1 MPREDEKIS
10 RDRNMVTAVK
20 RWIMYEVGNGSSVG
34 AVVFRWV
41 NDDYED
47 LMMIIMWIYDD
58 YEDNDDQEQGC
69 NGSSVG
75 AVVFRWVGRHHDA
88 RSCLN

>member
-20 RWIMYEVGNGSSVG
+20 RWIRYEVGNGSSVG

-41 NDDYED
+41 NDDYERF
-47 LMMIIMWIYDD
+47 MMTIMWIYDD
-58 YEDNDDQEQGC
+58 NEDFNNQEHGKQ
-69 NGSSVG
+69 
-75 AVVFRWVGRHHDA
+75 
-88 RSCLN
+88 

>member
-20 RWIMYEVGNGSSVG
+20 RWIRYEVGNGSSVG

-41 NDDYED
+41 NDDYEC
-47 LMMIIMWIYDD
+47 LMMTIMWIYDD
-58 YEDNDDQEQGC
+58 YEDFDDQEQGKQWKQC
-69 NGSSVG
+69 
-75 AVVFRWVGRHHDA
+75 W
-88 RSCLN
+88 RSCF